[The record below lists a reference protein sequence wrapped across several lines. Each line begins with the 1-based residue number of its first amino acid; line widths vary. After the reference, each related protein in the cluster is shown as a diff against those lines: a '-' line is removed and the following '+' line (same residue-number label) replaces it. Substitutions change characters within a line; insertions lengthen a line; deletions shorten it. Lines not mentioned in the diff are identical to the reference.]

1 MLSGFALGVMSVLA
15 LVVWRDYGKLTV
27 AKTFVLMLF
36 AGACFLLEP
45 KLTGIWALLAAD
57 LYTMVPAL
65 FWVLCQLA
73 FSRRPKVLSLTG
85 FIALYTILAPMFAR
99 HFVESSN
106 ESLMVFLWT
115 WPSYCEYLMIALGL
129 WTVVASWSDDLVE
142 SRRQLRGVVLIAVGI
157 SVLLVVIPANTHIVG
172 RWLPYLSISIITLTC
187 AYFLLHTHQG
197 ILFGFVKPVLNDADS
212 QNTSMNDD
220 VLIKA
225 PELNLDAQKLNTLME
240 QGFYR
245 TEHLTLKDLAN
256 ELELPEY
263 KTRSLINQTLGYRNF
278 NDYINQLR
286 IHEAAE
292 RLKSEPESPVLNISL
307 DVGYRTLSSFNRAFK
322 DIMGM
327 SPSEY
332 RANNN

>member
-27 AKTFVLMLF
+27 AKTFVFILI
-36 AGACFLLEP
+36 AGACFLVEP
-45 KLTGIWALLAAD
+45 QLSGIWALLAAD

-73 FSRRPKVLSLTG
+73 FSRRPKVFSLTG

-99 HFVESSN
+99 HFVESHN

-142 SRRQLRGVVLIAVGI
+142 SRRQLRGAVLIAVGI

-172 RWLPYLSISIITLTC
+172 RWLPYLSINIITLTC

-197 ILFGFVKPVLNDADS
+197 VLFGVVNPVSTTDVMNVPTNEDA
-212 QNTSMNDD
+212 NTN
-220 VLIKA
+220 V
-225 PELNLDAQKLNTLME
+225 PELNLDAQKLNNLMA

-245 TEHLTLKDLAN
+245 TEHLTLKDLAS
-256 ELELPEY
+256 ELALPEY
-263 KTRSLINQTLGYRNF
+263 KTRNLINQTLGYRNF

-292 RLKSEPESPVLNISL
+292 RLKREPDSPILNISL

-322 DIMGM
+322 DIMSM

-332 RANNN
+332 RAKQ